1 MNKLKLL
8 LIILLSLLIGACENA
23 VEEDGTSSPVT
34 RDVVVNDTFEV
45 NPLFS
50 DFYQYLGGME
60 TLGPAITP
68 LQDSGYVK
76 IQYLS
81 SALMVYD
88 SQAVEGEGY
97 RLESLGLFLGVAEP
111 TVQNFDPSDVVV
123 NGHIINPKFLSKYEE
138 LGGELIVGRPIT
150 EARYNL
156 DYDRYEQYFE
166 NLGFFIKTDDLDEQV
181 HLMAYGA
188 FICDHQCRFQ
198 AHQWSIP
205 SIKPPLQEPFASTI
219 AILGSSVV
227 GKPLTDPYLSEDG
240 KLEVIFEN
248 LVLNVEPTGY
258 EPVSK
263 VFQPNGGLPSEL
275 AEGITK
281 IPREDVTLNLRL
293 WVPQVLFSIPGIS
306 VNYEGQISFS
316 LSLPIVVNQGR
327 ENAPKV
333 TVRPIVE
340 MVGINRRP
348 FVRDDQNPLMV
359 FFTIENDL
367 GHQVP
372 IFFYSYIE
380 RLGGFKLSG
389 DPISEVYAIEGGK
402 FRQCFEN
409 LCLDFDPNA
418 PVEGQL
424 SIAPLGISYKNLYY
438 DQMEGVKEPQVI
450 EDIGIQVWESESFV
464 SSKDKQEIHTV
475 ITKDGLPSQD
485 REPILIISLPD
496 NSQIEYY
503 FPPTDED
510 GWSHLVM
517 PPISAPTGTL
527 IPYKVCLPE
536 IERDNICVSDNYLI
550 WDHH

>member
-1 MNKLKLL
+1 
-8 LIILLSLLIGACENA
+8 
-23 VEEDGTSSPVT
+23 
-34 RDVVVNDTFEV
+34 
-45 NPLFS
+45 
-50 DFYQYLGGME
+50 
-60 TLGPAITP
+60 
-68 LQDSGYVK
+68 
-76 IQYLS
+76 
-81 SALMVYD
+81 
-88 SQAVEGEGY
+88 
-97 RLESLGLFLGVAEP
+97 
-111 TVQNFDPSDVVV
+111 
-123 NGHIINPKFLSKYEE
+123 
-138 LGGELIVGRPIT
+138 
-150 EARYNL
+150 
-156 DYDRYEQYFE
+156 
-166 NLGFFIKTDDLDEQV
+166 
-181 HLMAYGA
+181 
-188 FICDHQCRFQ
+188 
-198 AHQWSIP
+198 
-205 SIKPPLQEPFASTI
+205 
-219 AILGSSVV
+219 
-227 GKPLTDPYLSEDG
+227 LTDPYLSEDG

-258 EPVSK
+258 ESVGK

-424 SIAPLGISYKNLYY
+424 SIAPLGISYKNQYY

-464 SSKDKQEIHTV
+464 SSKEKQEIHTV
-475 ITKDGLPSQD
+475 IKKDGLPSQA

-496 NSQIEYY
+496 NSQI
-503 FPPTDED
+503 
-510 GWSHLVM
+510 
-517 PPISAPTGTL
+517 
-527 IPYKVCLPE
+527 
-536 IERDNICVSDNYLI
+536 
-550 WDHH
+550 